1 MTNWKTALGA
11 ALLALSTTGAAF
23 AETPTTTPASPALP
37 VTNAATPAPVAG
49 TPVQTTATYGDWVLR
64 CAHTGEGGTGPQT
77 CEVVQTLVLQGQQQP
92 IAQVAIGSI
101 DKTSGLRLTVVVPT
115 AISFSKA
122 AYIVGAAGT
131 ANLFD
136 LAWRRCLPSGCFADI
151 VLTADALKMIRA
163 RSDPAN
169 LVFRDAGERDITL
182 PFSMRGLSQS
192 LDALGKET
200 VAVR

>member
-1 MTNWKTALGA
+1 MTTWKTALGA
-11 ALLALSTTGAAF
+11 ALFALSTTGAAF
-23 AETPTTTPASPALP
+23 AQTPATRPLP
-37 VTNAATPAPVAG
+37 VTKTAAPTPLTG

-64 CAHTGEGGTGPQT
+64 CAHTGETTTGPQT

-101 DKTSGLRLTVVVPT
+101 DKTSGMRLTVVAPT

-131 ANLFD
+131 PNLFD
-136 LAWRRCLPSGCFADI
+136 LTWRRCLPSGCFADI
-151 VLTADALKMIRA
+151 ALTPDALKMMRA
-163 RSDPAN
+163 RTDPAN
-169 LVFRDAGERDITL
+169 LVFKDAGERDITL
-182 PFSMRGLSQS
+182 PFSMRGLAQA

-200 VAVR
+200 VPVR